1 MDRST
6 ISLRS
11 FSLPASTEYRNV
23 TDLSL
28 SLRNSAT
35 PGTSM
40 YFLTAEVTRLPASAS
55 VSNAVP
61 LAVVSRCSDLTAFP
75 PDAAPAE
82 AAGIDSAVLLDPWS
96 GEVPWR
102 FSLSDVSG
110 RAIASPRDPNQENSS
125 FGWHGDKSSVSFHYS
140 FQICQYP
147 ASHMKVN
154 TGSNLS
160 VSNCSR
166 ISVTVSAWTQGLSV
180 LSPARIATV
189 TGRSDRAKFFA
200 EIC

>member
-23 TDLSL
+23 TDSSL

-61 LAVVSRCSDLTAFP
+61 PA
-75 PDAAPAE
+75 AAPAE

-125 FGWHGDKSSVSFHYS
+125 FGWHGD
-140 FQICQYP
+140 
-147 ASHMKVN
+147 
-154 TGSNLS
+154 NLS
-160 VSNCSR
+160 
-166 ISVTVSAWTQGLSV
+166 G
-180 LSPARIATV
+180 
-189 TGRSDRAKFFA
+189 
-200 EIC
+200 